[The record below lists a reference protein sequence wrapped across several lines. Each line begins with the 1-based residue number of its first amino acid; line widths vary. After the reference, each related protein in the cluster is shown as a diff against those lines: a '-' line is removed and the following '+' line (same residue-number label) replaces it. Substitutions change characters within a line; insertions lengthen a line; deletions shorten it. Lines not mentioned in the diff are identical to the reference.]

1 MDFNKML
8 QQAQAM
14 QKNMGK
20 IQKELEE
27 TIYEGSAS
35 NNLVNV
41 KVKGS
46 FEVVELNIDQS
57 IIDPNDKEMLQDVVV
72 LALNDAINKAKEDA
86 ENKMGSLTGGLKI
99 PGLF

>member
-1 MDFNKML
+1 MDLNKML

-20 IQKELEE
+20 VQKELEE
-27 TIYEGSAS
+27 TVYEGSAS
-35 NNLVNV
+35 NNLVTA

-46 FEVVELNIDQS
+46 FEVVEINVDQS
-57 IIDPNDKEMLQDVVV
+57 IIDPNDKEMLEEVIL
-72 LALNDAINKAKEDA
+72 LALNDAIKKAKNDA
-86 ENKMGSLTGGLKI
+86 EKRMEGLTGGLKI

>member
-1 MDFNKML
+1 ML